1 MVDHT
6 LNGIIDSCL
15 HCGRPHTYWHHW
27 LMSALWSTTQCTGII
42 DSCLRYGRPHTAH
55 QIAKISKVKDFALI
69 LLIGVFSISSLYLLS
84 NNHLLSNRFTTLS
97 YSVCQSQLFN
107 ESSKSR
113 CCNKEHLIKMQI
125 ILRCVNSAFRRL
137 IVWYFYL
144 NSLTFVVAV
153 KKINWFL
160 CSGHS
165 V

>member
-1 MVDHT
+1 MSALWSTTHCT
-6 LNGIIDSCL
+6 GIIDSCL
-15 HCGRPHTYWHHW
+15 HYGRPHTVLASLTHVCVMVDHT
-27 LMSALWSTTQCTGII
+27 LTGII

-69 LLIGVFSISSLYLLS
+69 LLIGVFSVSSLYLLS
-84 NNHLLSNRFTTLS
+84 KNHLLSNRFTTLS

-137 IVWYFYL
+137 IV
-144 NSLTFVVAV
+144 
-153 KKINWFL
+153 
-160 CSGHS
+160 
-165 V
+165 